1 MTMKRLFFLLAL
13 IPFVIQAQTRNVV
26 PRATSQGKI
35 GTEIKSWL
43 AVHADSGLF
52 LYFKI
57 NGVSLASEA
66 FTDSTY
72 RAAQSLLRILY
83 SDTTSTVA
91 NQWRL
96 AARIPYSD
104 TTSGI
109 AKQWWVKNIT
119 VEISDSSTMP
129 GYATRTNL
137 SADTTYRAAQ
147 MALKKAISDTTA
159 ATGYYTNEKARV
171 DTVNRNVLIGLKK
184 GNSDTTAAT
193 GYYTNEKA
201 RVDTVNRNALIAG
214 KIGVV
219 GYSVGDTTSFSGV
232 LTRLAVNIVGARQSQ
247 IWYAQPRITPD
258 WATLPVAGDFTIAT
272 AKWDSVIFKRAAGT
286 TSGLK
291 LQYFRVK

>member
-13 IPFVIQAQTRNVV
+13 IPFVIQAQTRNIV

-171 DTVNRNVLIGLKK
+171 DTVNRN
-184 GNSDTTAAT
+184 
-193 GYYTNEKA
+193 
-201 RVDTVNRNALIAG
+201 ALIAG